1 MYSDLRDGAEVARG
15 STIPLDG
22 ESDNRVIVT
31 VTIPAK
37 TGYLTLR
44 NGVISGYLSLCLHI
58 ALMHCM
64 DAYLLNG
71 FINVII

>member
-1 MYSDLRDGAEVARG
+1 
-15 STIPLDG
+15 
-22 ESDNRVIVT
+22 

-44 NGVISGYLSLCLHI
+44 NGVISGYLSLYMSTVDI

-71 FINVII
+71 FIDVII